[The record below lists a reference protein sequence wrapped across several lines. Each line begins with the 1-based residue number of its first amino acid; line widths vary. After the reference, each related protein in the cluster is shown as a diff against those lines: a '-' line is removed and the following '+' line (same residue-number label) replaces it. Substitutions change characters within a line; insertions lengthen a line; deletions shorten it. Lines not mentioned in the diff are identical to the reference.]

1 MAIDKKIKGI
11 TIELDGDT
19 KKLNDSFSE
28 VDKKAKDIGASLKL
42 VNEQLKLDP
51 KNAEAAAQKLV
62 LLQQKAAN
70 TSEKL
75 ETLKSVQGQIQ
86 QQYRDGVIDESQW
99 VAFQTELAKTENQ
112 LNSTYRQIERLS
124 GATNNAKKDI
134 DNATESTSNWADVLK
149 GSLLSDAITN
159 GLQAMSQ
166 ALVDFAKSSV
176 EVGKNFDSSMSQV
189 AATMGILPQGETFE
203 KLTAA
208 AEEMGATTKY
218 TAAQAGDALNYL
230 ALAGYKAD
238 ESIAAL
244 PTVLNLAQAGGM
256 ELAAASDMVTDS
268 LSALGLEQSQMTEF
282 TDKMAVTAQK
292 SNTSVSQ
299 LGEAILTMGA
309 TAKDMKGGV
318 TELNTMLGVL
328 ADNGI
333 KGAEG
338 GTKLRNAY
346 LSLTAPTD
354 KAAETLE
361 KLKVSAYDANG
372 AVRAMPDVLND
383 FNNALAGME
392 DQERIDIISTI
403 FNARDIGAVNA
414 LLATSSDRYD
424 ELAGYIENSTGAA
437 EQMAAVMN
445 DNVEGAF
452 ASVNSAAEAF
462 EKAVYDKIKEPLKDG
477 ANAVAELLRSM
488 TEGLDPDTAEQII
501 ADLGN
506 ALIDGL
512 SNTEDMIR
520 QASEFLIPA
529 LLSGINEQLPG
540 VSEEAGK
547 VIEVFVLALITALP
561 YLAEGALLIVEGLV
575 SGISENLPELLP
587 VAIKAANTFVNGV
600 LDNISTIIDLAT
612 QLIIALADG
621 IIEALPEILKTGPTI
636 MIRLASA
643 LINAIPKLL
652 EAIPKI
658 HSAIIEALT
667 SIDWIETG
675 KEMIA
680 SLLNALLQA
689 VESAKN
695 AFLSLGQTVFGYLFG
710 DGGDGSGASYSGS
723 YSGGGGK
730 VGKVDV
736 AENTAAMSGYKEAI
750 DGEIETI
757 EAATADLET
766 AAEQAEDTVEE
777 TAVGLEEALD
787 DLDHKLATHKISEAD
802 YWKRRKEVLEKF
814 RDEESEE
821 WWKEYDKVTDYY
833 DKLAETEKAA
843 AKKAEKER
851 ADLAKELADKAK
863 KDKEDEIKKIE
874 DSAKNLH
881 HNAQIKNI
889 NGEYS
894 DSEYYDYIENVLL
907 PMLDKESTLYQ
918 QYEKEIAEGRKKIR
932 EERKKQDDADLKES
946 EEYKKKAVKAAES
959 EIDAIYDTYEAK
971 YKELEKLKENA
982 YKKFMSI
989 GGNIFSYS
997 KDDNG
1002 NVSMT
1007 IEDIKKQMKQM
1018 EDFYA
1023 DVKNLKDSGASQSLI
1038 SEILAMNDEEAAA
1051 WADYFSD
1058 MNTDEFETLNALY
1071 KKKDQYAKDLADM
1084 LYAEDENA
1092 LGEGLK
1098 KELGEYYSGSD
1109 DANTYAD
1116 DFIAALLERDSDF
1129 RKAFDD
1135 VLGGNIADILTKS
1148 GYITLPKVGDV
1159 SVPAVADTKTAQS
1172 TAAVTETKTA
1182 VDTPKADTVSTGS
1195 ADYNIIL
1202 ADIYNLLNDIYGKLN
1217 SLTITV
1223 NTQLTLDGAVVAIA
1237 KKVTALQNSE
1247 KRITNG

>member
-99 VAFQTELAKTENQ
+99 IAFQTELAKTENQ
-112 LNSTYRQIERLS
+112 LNGTYRQIERLS

-134 DNATESTSNWADVLK
+134 DNAATSTSNWADVLK
-149 GSLLSDAITN
+149 GSLLSDAIMN
-159 GLQAMSQ
+159 GLQAISQ
-166 ALVDFAKSSV
+166 ALADFAKSSV

-372 AVRAMPDVLND
+372 AVRAMPDILND

-414 LLATSSDRYD
+414 LLATSSDRYN
-424 ELAGYIENSTGAA
+424 ELAGYIENSAGAA

-462 EKAVYDKIKEPLKDG
+462 EKAVYDQIKEPLKDG

-501 ADLGN
+501 EDLGN
-506 ALIDGL
+506 ALIEGL
-512 SNTEDMIR
+512 SNTEDMVR
-520 QASEFLIPA
+520 QAAEFMIPA

-587 VAIKAANTFVNGV
+587 VAVKALNTFTNSV
-600 LDNISTIIDLAT
+600 LDNIPTIIDVAT
-612 QLIIALADG
+612 QLIIALANG
-621 IIEALPEILKTGPTI
+621 IIEALPEILKTGPTV
-636 MIRLASA
+636 MIKLASA

-658 HSAIIEALT
+658 QSAITEALT

-675 KEMIA
+675 KEMIT
-680 SLLNALLQA
+680 SLFNALCQA
-689 VESAKN
+689 VDSAKN

-730 VGKVDV
+730 VDVDD
-736 AENTAAMSGYKEAI
+736 NTTAMSGYKESI

-757 EAATADLET
+757 EAETSDLET
-766 AAEQAEDTVEE
+766 AGEEAEDTVEE
-777 TAVGLEEALD
+777 TAEGLEEALD

-833 DKLAETEKAA
+833 DKLAETERKAA
-843 AKKAEKER
+843 EKAEKER
-851 ADLAKELADKAK
+851 QEQAKAEQKQREEEQKKKEKAAEEAAK
-863 KDKEDEIKKIE
+863 KEQK
-874 DSAKNLH
+874 A
-881 HNAQIKNI
+881 
-889 NGEYS
+889 
-894 DSEYYDYIENVLL
+894 
-907 PMLDKESTLYQ
+907 
-918 QYEKEIAEGRKKIR
+918 AEERLKAEQKAA
-932 EERKKQDDADLKES
+932 EERKKE
-946 EEYKKKAVKAAES
+946 AVKAAES

-971 YKELEKLKENA
+971 YKELQKLKENA

-997 KDDNG
+997 KDDDG

-1051 WADYFSD
+1051 WADYLSD

-1182 VDTPKADTVSTGS
+1182 VDTPKADTFSAGA
-1195 ADYNIIL
+1195 ADYNVIL

>member
-124 GATNNAKKDI
+124 GAGNDIEKVKKPMEETANVSDTLSGAFKKVSVVGAAAGAAVSAVGAFCAESAKKIKELANQSAAAGDKIDKQSQRLGMSAQAYQEWDFILSQNGGSVDI
-134 DNATESTSNWADVLK
+134 LSTGVNKLNNLLDDARNGSKSATETFNKLGLSFEELNAMNSEQRFEAIIAALQGMENVSERNAVANDILGKSYVNIIPLLNSTAEGTEELKNRAHETGMIMSDEAVSAAVHYTDAMDVLNRTVTGLTNEFGAK
-149 GSLLSDAITN
+149 LLPGLTEVAQGITDMASGVEGGSERVANGIEMMVGAFSDAAPDIIDIITQMAEDGEDIAPEMIETIISAILDLLPHLAVTAQN
-159 GLQAMSQ
+159 IIP
-166 ALVDFAKSSV
+166 ALL
-176 EVGKNFDSSMSQV
+176 E
-189 AATMGILPQGETFE
+189 GI
-203 KLTAA
+203 
-208 AEEMGATTKY
+208 
-218 TAAQAGDALNYL
+218 
-230 ALAGYKAD
+230 
-238 ESIAAL
+238 IAAL
-244 PTVLNLAQAGGM
+244 P
-256 ELAAASDMVTDS
+256 E
-268 LSALGLEQSQMTEF
+268 
-282 TDKMAVTAQK
+282 
-292 SNTSVSQ
+292 
-299 LGEAILTMGA
+299 LGEGAGEIVAGLLTAIIELLPMLSDGA
-309 TAKDMKGGV
+309 IQM
-318 TELNTMLGVL
+318 VL
-328 ADNGI
+328 ALVQGI
-333 KGAEG
+333 
-338 GTKLRNAY
+338 
-346 LSLTAPTD
+346 S
-354 KAAETLE
+354 
-361 KLKVSAYDANG
+361 
-372 AVRAMPDVLND
+372 
-383 FNNALAGME
+383 
-392 DQERIDIISTI
+392 
-403 FNARDIGAVNA
+403 
-414 LLATSSDRYD
+414 
-424 ELAGYIENSTGAA
+424 NSVP
-437 EQMAAVMN
+437 E
-445 DNVEGAF
+445 
-452 ASVNSAAEAF
+452 
-462 EKAVYDKIKEPLKDG
+462 
-477 ANAVAELLRSM
+477 
-488 TEGLDPDTAEQII
+488 
-501 ADLGN
+501 
-506 ALIDGL
+506 
-512 SNTEDMIR
+512 
-520 QASEFLIPA
+520 LIPA
-529 LLSGINEQLPG
+529 A
-540 VSEEAGK
+540 V
-547 VIEVFVLALITALP
+547 
-561 YLAEGALLIVEGLV
+561 
-575 SGISENLPELLP
+575 
-587 VAIKAANTFVNGV
+587 KAADAFIKGV
-600 LDNISTIIDLAT
+600 LNMLPTIIDVAME
-612 QLIIALADG
+612 LIIALYNG
-621 IIEALPEILKTGPTI
+621 IIEALPELVKVCPTL
-636 MIRLASA
+636 MIKLASA

-658 HSAIIEALT
+658 HSAITEALT

-710 DGGDGSGASYSGS
+710 DGGDGSGVSYSGS

-757 EAATADLET
+757 EAATSDLEAAGEE
-766 AAEQAEDTVEE
+766 AAETVEE
-777 TAVGLEEALD
+777 TAEGLEEALD

-802 YWKRRKEVLEKF
+802 YWKRRKEILEKY

-821 WWKEYDKVTDYY
+821 WWKEYDKVTEYY
-833 DKLAETEKAA
+833 DKLAETERKAA
-843 AKKAEKER
+843 EKAEKER
-851 ADLAKELADKAK
+851 QEQAKAEQKQREEEQKKKEKAAEEAAK
-863 KDKEDEIKKIE
+863 KEQK
-874 DSAKNLH
+874 A
-881 HNAQIKNI
+881 
-889 NGEYS
+889 
-894 DSEYYDYIENVLL
+894 
-907 PMLDKESTLYQ
+907 
-918 QYEKEIAEGRKKIR
+918 AEERLKAEQKAA
-932 EERKKQDDADLKES
+932 EERKKE
-946 EEYKKKAVKAAES
+946 AVKAAES
-959 EIDAIYDTYEAK
+959 DIDAIYDTYEAK

-1051 WADYFSD
+1051 WADYLSD

-1159 SVPAVADTKTAQS
+1159 SVPAVASTANTAQS
-1172 TAAVTETKTA
+1172 SAGADKETNTA
-1182 VDTPKADTVSTGS
+1182 VNAAPNDTVTAVS
-1195 ADYNIIL
+1195 ADHGVIL